1 MRERLDCAILA
12 PGREDWAGALRG
24 PHLGGRLV
32 LHAPPRQAGSAVDAL
47 ADPGMTRGRYDAGL
61 MYVDESSIRDWRT
74 ALTGLGG
81 HLPAVLL
88 IYAVGLRAQA
98 VRDLMALGAA
108 DFLRPPFCP
117 EELRARLDQALNR
130 LAPSC
135 IAEHLPQYGDQ
146 PSSAVASA
154 RRLRVGAAGAA
165 AVAGTPEPLV
175 SAAEIAF
182 CDTILDR
189 SGSELE
195 AYAVAVAMQRAT
207 SRESFRAAKCQV
219 VARFERAYI
228 RAALGR
234 HAGNITLAARAAQKH
249 RRAFWALMRKH
260 DIDPAPYRHD
270 TAPD

>member
-12 PGREDWAGALRG
+12 PDRQDWAGALCG

-32 LHAPPRQAGSAVDAL
+32 LHAPPVPPASPAEAL
-47 ADPGMTRGRYDAGL
+47 ADPGITRGRYDAGL
-61 MYVDESSIRDWRT
+61 MYVDETSIRGWRT
-74 ALTGLGG
+74 ALTALAGR
-81 HLPAVLL
+81 LPAVLL

-135 IAEHLPQYGDQ
+135 IAEHLPLYGAPVPAQ
-146 PSSAVASA
+146 RRTVRPRPVSPGASVAESP
-154 RRLRVGAAGAA
+154 VSPTEAA
-165 AVAGTPEPLV
+165 L
-175 SAAEIAF
+175 

-234 HAGNITLAARAAQKH
+234 HAGNITLAARMAQKH

-260 DIDPAPYRHD
+260 DIDPAPYRNLPASD
-270 TAPD
+270 GG

>member
-1 MRERLDCAILA
+1 MRERLDCAVLA

-24 PHLGGRLV
+24 PHLGGRLM
-32 LHAPPRQAGSAVDAL
+32 LHISQQTHGSAADAL
-47 ADPGMTRGRYDAGL
+47 ADPAMARGRYDAGL
-61 MYVDESSIRDWRT
+61 LYVDESSIRDWRT
-74 ALTGLGG
+74 ALAALAGR
-81 HLPAVLL
+81 LPAVLL

-108 DFLRPPFCP
+108 DFVRPPFCP
-117 EELRARLDQALNR
+117 EELRARLDHALNR
-130 LAPSC
+130 LAPARIS
-135 IAEHLPQYGDQ
+135 EHVPAYG
-146 PSSAVASA
+146 
-154 RRLRVGAAGAA
+154 AGL
-165 AVAGTPEPLV
+165 AGSGPAGQCAHPVRSGMPEPPV
-175 SAAEIAF
+175 TESEIHL

-234 HAGNITLAARAAQKH
+234 YAGNITLAARMAQKH

-260 DIDPAPYRHD
+260 DIDPAPYRR
-270 TAPD
+270 TAAPE

>member
-12 PGREDWAGALRG
+12 PGRDDWAGALRG
-24 PHLGGRLV
+24 PHLGGRLI
-32 LHAPPRQAGSAVDAL
+32 LHTPPRPPGTAAQAL
-47 ADPGMTRGRYDAGL
+47 ADPSVSRGRYDAGL
-61 MYVDESSIRDWRT
+61 MYVDESSLREWRT
-74 ALTGLGG
+74 ALASQAGRLSS
-81 HLPAVLL
+81 VLL

-98 VRDLMALGAA
+98 IRDLLALGVA

-117 EELRARLDQALNR
+117 DELRARLDQALNR
-130 LAPSC
+130 LAPSN
-135 IAEHLPQYGDQ
+135 IAEHLPSYGDRPPGVSSGRGR
-146 PSSAVASA
+146 PS
-154 RRLRVGAAGAA
+154 GAASGQ
-165 AVAGTPEPLV
+165 EPPV
-175 SAAEIAF
+175 SEAERTF

-260 DIDPAPYRHD
+260 DIDPLPYRHVAEAD
-270 TAPD
+270 ME

>member
-12 PGREDWAGALRG
+12 PGKQDWAGALHG

-32 LHAPPRQAGSAVDAL
+32 LHTPQQPHDTAADAL
-47 ADPGMTRGRYDAGL
+47 ADPALALGRYDAGL
-61 MYVDESSIRDWRT
+61 LYVDASSLRDWRT
-74 ALTGLGG
+74 ALAALAGR
-81 HLPAVLL
+81 LPAVLAV
-88 IYAVGLRAQA
+88 YAVGLRAPA
-98 VRDLMALGAA
+98 VHDLMALGVA
-108 DFLRPPFCP
+108 DFMRPPFCP
-117 EELRARLDQALNR
+117 EELRVRLDHALSR
-130 LAPSC
+130 LAPAR
-135 IAEHLPQYGDQ
+135 IAEHVPVYG
-146 PSSAVASA
+146 AG
-154 RRLRVGAAGAA
+154 LTETGVGAKAPDAPGRPAA
-165 AVAGTPEPLV
+165 APEPPV
-175 SAAEIAF
+175 TESEIAL

-234 HAGNITLAARAAQKH
+234 HAGNITLAARMAQKH

-260 DIDPAPYRHD
+260 DIDPAPYRRAA
-270 TAPD
+270 APD

>member
-12 PGREDWAGALRG
+12 PGREDWANALRG

-32 LHAPPRQAGSAVDAL
+32 LHAPPGPPGSAAAAL
-47 ADPGMTRGRYDAGL
+47 ADPGVTRGRYDAGL
-61 MYVDESSIRDWRT
+61 AYVDESSIRDWRT
-74 ALTGLGG
+74 ALAPLAGR
-81 HLPAVLL
+81 LPSVLL
-88 IYAVGLRAQA
+88 VYAVGLRAQA
-98 VRDLMALGAA
+98 IRDLVALGAA

-135 IAEHLPQYGDQ
+135 IAEHLPLYGER
-146 PSSAVASA
+146 PPASA
-154 RRLRVGAAGAA
+154 RRPRPDPAQ
-165 AVAGTPEPLV
+165 TEPPV
-175 SAAEIAF
+175 SAAEIAL

-260 DIDPAPYRHD
+260 DIDPTPYRHGS
-270 TAPD
+270 ASGMG